1 MSDPRGFT
9 LRRSAQA
16 QRSRHAAGTNERGFT
31 LIEMIVVIVIT
42 GILAGVLSRFL
53 SEPVRGYVQVASRAV
68 LVDQADIALR
78 RIATEVQRALPNSL
92 RVGCAGQCLEF
103 LSSVDGGMYR
113 AQVSSPLAAP
123 PDDIL
128 DFTSADNSFDV
139 LGGLR
144 NAPTTGNFVV
154 VYNLNATAATNNAY
168 AGDNRATVA
177 AGSTINRIVLTAP
190 ITFPQPSG
198 QQRFYVVDVPVS
210 YLCNPGAGTLRR
222 NAGYPI
228 NATQPNNTAQGVLL
242 SDRITACNFVFAPG
256 SATRGGL
263 LTMSL
268 SLADG
273 DERITLLHQV
283 HVFNAP

>member
-1 MSDPRGFT
+1 MI
-9 LRRSAQA
+9 LRTPEHQ
-16 QRSRHAAGTNERGFT
+16 RGFT

-53 SEPVRGYVQVASRAV
+53 SEPVRGYLQVASRGV

-113 AQVSSPLAAP
+113 AQVSSPLAIP

-128 DFTSADNSFDV
+128 DFTSADSSFDV

-144 NAPTTGNFVV
+144 NAPTAGNFVV
-154 VYNLNATAATNNAY
+154 VYNLNAALGTPNNAY
-168 AGDNRATVA
+168 AGDNRASIA

-190 ITFPQPSG
+190 IQFPQPSG
-198 QQRFYVVDVPVS
+198 QQRFYVINTPVS
-210 YLCNPGAGTLRR
+210 YLCNPGAGTVRR
-222 NAGYPI
+222 RAGYPI
-228 NATQPNNTAQGVLL
+228 NATQPTDTAQGVLL
-242 SDRITACNFVFAPG
+242 SDRITACGFVFAPG

>member
-1 MSDPRGFT
+1 MSVHMPGHR
-9 LRRSAQA
+9 
-16 QRSRHAAGTNERGFT
+16 RGFT

-53 SEPVRGYVQVASRAV
+53 SEPVRGYLQVASRAV

-92 RVGCAGQCLEF
+92 RVACAGQCLEF

-113 AQVSSPLAAP
+113 AQQSSAAAT
-123 PDDIL
+123 DDIL
-128 DFTSADNSFDV
+128 DFINPAGDSSFDV

-144 NAPTTGNFVV
+144 AAPAAGSQVV
-154 VYNLNATAATNNAY
+154 VYNLSAAPAPPNSAY
-168 AGDNRATVA
+168 AGDNRATLSGA
-177 AGSTINRIVLTAP
+177 SSINRVVLTASKR
-190 ITFPQPSG
+190 FPQPSG
-198 QQRFYVVDVPVS
+198 QQRFYLVDTPVS
-210 YLCNPGAGTLRR
+210 YLCNPAAGSLRR

-228 NATQPNNTAQGVLL
+228 SAAQPTNTAQGDLL
-242 SDRITACNFVFAPG
+242 SDRVTACNFVFNAG

-268 SLADG
+268 TLADG

>member
-1 MSDPRGFT
+1 MN
-9 LRRSAQA
+9 LRSQ
-16 QRSRHAAGTNERGFT
+16 QRRGFT

-53 SEPVRGYVQVASRAV
+53 SEPVRGYLQVASRGV

-78 RIATEVQRALPNSL
+78 RIASEVQRALPNSL
-92 RVGCAGQCLEF
+92 RVACAGQCLEF

-113 AQVSSPLAAP
+113 AQVSGSNPA
-123 PDDIL
+123 DDPL
-128 DFTSADNSFDV
+128 DFTTADSSFDV

-144 NAPTTGNFVV
+144 AAPAAGSQMV
-154 VYNLNATAATNNAY
+154 VYNLGTAPNNAY
-168 AGDNRATVA
+168 DGTNRATL
-177 AGSTINRIVLTAP
+177 AGASTINQIVLTAP
-190 ITFPQPSG
+190 IRFPQPSG
-198 QQRFYVVDVPVS
+198 KQRFYLVDMPVS
-210 YLCNPGAGTLRR
+210 YLCNPAAGSLRR

-228 NATQPNNTAQGVLL
+228 SAAQPSNTAQGDLL
-242 SDRITACNFVFAPG
+242 SDRVTACDFAFDPG

-263 LTMSL
+263 LSMRLT
-268 SLADG
+268 LADG

>member
-1 MSDPRGFT
+1 MV
-9 LRRSAQA
+9 RSI
-16 QRSRHAAGTNERGFT
+16 SRQRGFT

-53 SEPVRGYVQVASRAV
+53 SEPVRGYLQVASRGV
-68 LVDQADIALR
+68 LVDQADISLR

-92 RVGCAGQCLEF
+92 RVACAGQCLEF

-113 AQVSSPLAAP
+113 AQMSGSNPA
-123 PDDIL
+123 DDIL
-128 DFTSADNSFDV
+128 DFTTTDSSFDV

-144 NAPTTGNFVV
+144 GAPVAGSQVV
-154 VYNLNATAATNNAY
+154 VYNLGSAPNNAY
-168 AGDNRATVA
+168 DGTNRATVA
-177 AGSTINRIVLTAP
+177 AASNINRVVLTAP
-190 ITFPQPSG
+190 IRFPQPSAK
-198 QQRFYVVDVPVS
+198 QRFYLVDTPVS
-210 YLCNPGAGTLRR
+210 YLCNPGAGSLRR
-222 NAGYPI
+222 NANYPI
-228 NATQPNNTAQGVLL
+228 NAAQPTNTAQGVLL
-242 SDRITACNFVFAPG
+242 SDRVTACNFVFDAG

-273 DERITLLHQV
+273 DERITVLHQV

>member
-1 MSDPRGFT
+1 MSDQRGFT
-9 LRRSAQA
+9 PRRSAQA
-16 QRSRHAAGTNERGFT
+16 QRSRHGAGANERGFT

-53 SEPVRGYVQVASRAV
+53 SEPVRGYVQVASRGV
-68 LVDQADIALR
+68 LVDQADLALR
-78 RIATEVQRALPNSL
+78 RIASEVQRALPNSL
-92 RVGCAGQCLEF
+92 RVACAGQCLEF

-113 AQVSSPLAAP
+113 AQVSGPLAAP

-128 DFTSADNSFDV
+128 DFTNPDNSFDV

-144 NAPTTGNFVV
+144 NAPPANSHVV

-177 AGSTINRIVLTAP
+177 AGSTSNRIVLTAP
-190 ITFPQPSG
+190 IVFPQSSG

-242 SDRITACNFVFAPG
+242 SDRITACNFAFDPG